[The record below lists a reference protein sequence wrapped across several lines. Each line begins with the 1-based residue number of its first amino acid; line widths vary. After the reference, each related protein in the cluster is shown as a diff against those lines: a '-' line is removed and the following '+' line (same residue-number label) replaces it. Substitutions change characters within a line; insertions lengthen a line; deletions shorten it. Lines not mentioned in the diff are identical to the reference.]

1 MTTKFSENI
10 FSKNK
15 ETKLLTENNL
25 IRSIAS
31 NIINNDKSEYNVGIE
46 CFYCW
51 HEAMN
56 DLRIWALVK
65 NKKEYIN
72 CAVFSS
78 LIIECL
84 YPAVLKMINKVNEF
98 NNFDFL
104 FSKNHNEI
112 SYQNSRYI
120 FSNNMIESNKFLI
133 AENIDLQDENLD
145 SIEALVKIN
154 IFKNRYSSE
163 YFYISPNCTHI

>member
-1 MTTKFSENI
+1 
-10 FSKNK
+10 
-15 ETKLLTENNL
+15 
-25 IRSIAS
+25 
-31 NIINNDKSEYNVGIE
+31 
-46 CFYCW
+46 
-51 HEAMN
+51 MN

-65 NKKEYIN
+65 NKKEYTN

-120 FSNNMIESNKFLI
+120 FSNNMIESNKLLI
-133 AENIDLQDENLD
+133 AENIDLQDEKFD
-145 SIEALVKIN
+145 SIDALVKIN